1 MEDYSNQ
8 SQREIL
14 TVSEINQ
21 TANDFLNEAFPPLWV
36 VGEISNFREY
46 GTSGHWYFSIK
57 DSESVLS
64 CTMFRLQNNAL
75 KFKPKEGDQV
85 ILQGKLSIYK
95 KSGRYQMIASKM
107 ELAGFGELMR
117 KYELLKNKLNE
128 EGLYQKKLADQ
139 IPEISNRVAV
149 VTSAHG
155 AAVKDVVATIQRRAP
170 HVEII
175 IVPSKV
181 QGDGSAE
188 SILSSLKQIIDY
200 HEEASVDSVILCRGG
215 GSIEDLWSF
224 NDETL
229 CRYISDY
236 PMPIISGVGHET
248 DFTLCDFVANTR
260 AATPT
265 AAAELVTEG
274 ASKLSDY
281 FSYLQDSLLR
291 ETKQVIGKNREKLLT
306 FKRLLRS
313 PKQRLEEQYLKLD
326 SIFERLVTSQKNNL
340 IKKQT
345 SLKLTAL
352 ALQAESPA
360 TKIIAESHSL
370 NKLKESL
377 LNGTNNIIF
386 NQRSNF
392 EILKEKLQTLNPN
405 EILNRGYS
413 ITFDSSGNVITDRN
427 AVKDGELIE
436 TKVQKGSIK
445 SRVIDEAQ
453 VQLSKNHRFGA
464 LLVLL

>member
-200 HEEASVDSVILCRGG
+200 HVKTPVDAVILCRGG

-224 NDETL
+224 NNETL

-236 PMPIISGVGHET
+236 PIPIISGVGHET
-248 DFTLCDFVANTR
+248 DFTLCDFVANAR

-265 AAAELVTEG
+265 AAAELITEG

-306 FKRLLRS
+306 LKRLLRS

-326 SIFERLVTSQKNNL
+326 SIFEKLVASQRNNL

-360 TKIIAESHSL
+360 TKIIAESHTL

-386 NQRSNF
+386 NQKSNF

-405 EILNRGYS
+405 QILNRGYS
-413 ITFDSSGNVITDRN
+413 ITFDSSGNVITDSN
-427 AVKDGELIE
+427 AVVDGELIE

-445 SRVIDEAQ
+445 SRVID
-453 VQLSKNHRFGA
+453 
-464 LLVLL
+464 

>member
-8 SQREIL
+8 TQREIL

-46 GTSGHWYFSIK
+46 GASGHWYFSIK
-57 DSESVLS
+57 DSDSVLS

-128 EGLYQKKLADQ
+128 EGLYQKKFADQ

-170 HVEII
+170 HVEVI

-181 QGDGSAE
+181 QGDRSAE
-188 SILSSLKQIIDY
+188 SILRSLKQIKDY
-200 HEEASVDSVILCRGG
+200 HAETSVDSVILCRGG

-236 PMPIISGVGHET
+236 SIPIISGVGHET
-248 DFTLCDFVANTR
+248 DFTLCDFVANAR

-265 AAAELVTEG
+265 AAAELLTEG

-326 SIFERLVTSQKNNL
+326 SIFEKLVTSQKNNL

-352 ALQAESPA
+352 ALQAESPV

-370 NKLKESL
+370 NTLKESL
-377 LNGTNNIIF
+377 LNGTNNIIS
-386 NQRSNF
+386 NQKSNF

-405 EILNRGYS
+405 QILNRGYS
-413 ITFDSSGNVITDRN
+413 ITFDSSGNVITDSN
-427 AVKDGELIE
+427 SVADGELIE

-445 SRVIDEAQ
+445 SRVID
-453 VQLSKNHRFGA
+453 
-464 LLVLL
+464 

>member
-170 HVEII
+170 HVEIL

-188 SILSSLKQIIDY
+188 SILRSLKQITYY
-200 HEEASVDSVILCRGG
+200 HAEASVDSVILCRGG

-236 PMPIISGVGHET
+236 PIPIISGVGHET

-281 FSYLQDSLLR
+281 FMYLQDSLLR
-291 ETKQVIGKNREKLLT
+291 ETKQVINKNKEKLLT

-326 SIFERLVTSQKNNL
+326 SIFERLVTGQKNNL

-345 SLKLTAL
+345 SLKFTAL

-360 TKIIAESHSL
+360 IKIIAESHSL

-386 NQRSNF
+386 NQKSNF

-445 SRVIDEAQ
+445 SRVID
-453 VQLSKNHRFGA
+453 
-464 LLVLL
+464 

>member
-8 SQREIL
+8 TQREIL

-75 KFKPKEGDQV
+75 RFEPKEGDQV

-117 KYELLKNKLNE
+117 KFELLKNKLNE

-155 AAVKDVVATIQRRAP
+155 AAVKDVVATMQRRAP
-170 HVEII
+170 HVEMI

-188 SILSSLKQIIDY
+188 SILSSLKQINDY
-200 HEEASVDSVILCRGG
+200 HTKASVDAVILCRGG

-236 PMPIISGVGHET
+236 PIPIISGVGHET

-291 ETKQVIGKNREKLLT
+291 ETKQAIDKNKEKLLT

-326 SIFERLVTSQKNNL
+326 SIFEKLVTSQKNNL

-370 NKLKESL
+370 NKLKQSL

-386 NQRSNF
+386 NQKSNF

-405 EILNRGYS
+405 QILNRGYS
-413 ITFDSSGNVITDRN
+413 ITFDSSGNVITDSN
-427 AVKDGELIE
+427 SVADGELIE

-445 SRVIDEAQ
+445 SRVID
-453 VQLSKNHRFGA
+453 
-464 LLVLL
+464 

>member
-8 SQREIL
+8 TQREIL

-46 GTSGHWYFSIK
+46 GASGHWYFSIK
-57 DSESVLS
+57 DSDSVLS

-128 EGLYQKKLADQ
+128 EGLYQKKFADQ

-170 HVEII
+170 HVEVI

-181 QGDGSAE
+181 QGDRSAE
-188 SILSSLKQIIDY
+188 SILRSLKQIKDY
-200 HEEASVDSVILCRGG
+200 HAETSVDSVILCRGG

-236 PMPIISGVGHET
+236 SIPIISGVGHET
-248 DFTLCDFVANTR
+248 DFTLCDFVANAR

-265 AAAELVTEG
+265 AAAELLTEG

-326 SIFERLVTSQKNNL
+326 SIFEKLVTSQKNNL

-370 NKLKESL
+370 STLKESL

-386 NQRSNF
+386 NQKSNF

-405 EILNRGYS
+405 QILNRGYS
-413 ITFDSSGNVITDRN
+413 ITFDSSGNVITDSN
-427 AVKDGELIE
+427 SVADGELIE

-445 SRVIDEAQ
+445 SRVID
-453 VQLSKNHRFGA
+453 
-464 LLVLL
+464 